1 MCKGWRITKMTTSK
15 DDGNMI
21 DHVAQFNLIQ
31 EIAECE
37 SKKPWPSGH
46 YAKTLFK
53 KPDFRTVLITM
64 EPSAKMKE
72 HHADGTI
79 SVQVLKGQIRFI
91 VKGKARDLMTG
102 SLLTLGASIRH
113 EIEALEDS
121 AFLLTISW
129 PSEQE
134 LLAMKHRGYGT

>member
-1 MCKGWRITKMTTSK
+1 MTTSR

-21 DHVAQFNLIQ
+21 DDLVHFDLTR
-31 EIAECE
+31 EIADSET
-37 SKKPWPSGH
+37 KKPWQAGH

-53 KPDFRTVLITM
+53 KADFRTVLITM
-64 EPSAKMKE
+64 EPGSKMKE

-79 SVQVLKGQIRFI
+79 SVQVLKGRIRFSALSK
-91 VKGKARDLMTG
+91 VHDLPTG
-102 SLLTLGASIRH
+102 SLITLGASIKH
-113 EIEALEDS
+113 EVEAAEDS

-134 LLAMKHRGYGT
+134 LQAMPHRGYGT